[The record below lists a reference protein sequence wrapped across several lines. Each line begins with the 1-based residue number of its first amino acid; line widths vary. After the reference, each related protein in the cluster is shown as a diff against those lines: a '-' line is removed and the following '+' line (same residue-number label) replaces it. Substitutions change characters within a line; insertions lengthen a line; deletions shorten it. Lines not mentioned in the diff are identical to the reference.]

1 MAKTDATHE
10 GAATASLAELAET
23 LEHMRE
29 SLADVLSDA
38 SPARARPT
46 LERCVEQIAQVGAA
60 LRGLA
65 QLHDPARLRAFA
77 RDSGDLHALTTT
89 LGDTLAELG
98 EANQRI
104 GTTLGEHVGEL
115 DQLAGLPPGEDI
127 APRLASAASS
137 ARQVAGQARTNVSA
151 ASNRLRKATE
161 RINTLERALK
171 EARERAAYDA
181 LTRLHSRAALDEHL
195 DEAVRRG
202 GPAGP
207 WCLLLLDIDH
217 FKRVNDTHGHVVG
230 DALLHNVARV
240 LERSVRW
247 KTDHDFLAR
256 YGGDEFAIV
265 LGQAAAQEAAAV
277 AERLRQAVAE
287 ARWEIRNHDAGGV
300 VSVTVSIGVA
310 PHRQGDAVVDLLC
323 RADRALYE
331 AKGTGRNR
339 VVVAAS
345 RNDTRG

>member
-1 MAKTDATHE
+1 
-10 GAATASLAELAET
+10 
-23 LEHMRE
+23 MRE
-29 SLADVLSDA
+29 SLAEVLSGA
-38 SPARARPT
+38 PGARARPT
-46 LERCVEQIAQVGAA
+46 LERCLEEIGQVGAA

-65 QLHDPARLRAFA
+65 QLRDPARLRTFA
-77 RDSGDLHALTTT
+77 RESGDLHALTTT
-89 LGDTLAELG
+89 LRDTVAELG
-98 EANQRI
+98 EANQRV
-104 GTTLGEHVGEL
+104 GAELGQHVGEL
-115 DQLAGLPPGEDI
+115 DRLAELPPEEEI
-127 APRLASAASS
+127 APRLASTVSS
-137 ARQVAGQARTNVSA
+137 ARQVAGEARNHVSS

-171 EARERAAYDA
+171 EAKERAAYDA

-240 LERSVRW
+240 IERSVRW
-247 KTDHDFLAR
+247 KADQDFLAR
-256 YGGDEFAIV
+256 YGGEEFAVV
-265 LGQAAAQEAAAV
+265 LGQATPQDAAAV
-277 AERLRQAVAE
+277 AERLRKAVAE
-287 ARWEIRNHDAGGV
+287 ARWEVRNQDPGGV

-310 PHRQGDAVVDLLC
+310 PYRQGDAVVDLVC
-323 RADRALYE
+323 RADGALYE

-339 VVVAAS
+339 VVVAEP
-345 RNDTRG
+345 